1 MSTSTDVS
9 ENPQWCVLFIFC
21 LVWYFPNRNFVL
33 SKLKKKIYVPGKV
46 TSWLLINKPQFTY
59 LLDFEQ
65 HNLRKENPEEK
76 KRTKTGQN
84 ASLCS
89 LTARSLD
96 LAQKRFSVKRLIR
109 LLHIKEPVFHVM
121 AILEKK

>member
-76 KRTKTGQN
+76 KGQKLDKTHHCVVLLQG
-84 ASLCS
+84 L
-89 LTARSLD
+89 LTWP
-96 LAQKRFSVKRLIR
+96 KRGSQSRD
-109 LLHIKEPVFHVM
+109 
-121 AILEKK
+121 